1 MFVGASRLK
10 LSMENMPRHPEVVEF
25 SKRIAEHSKYRIIDE
40 HEPSRVTLMMKKD
53 LPERI
58 MKF

>member
-1 MFVGASRLK
+1 
-10 LSMENMPRHPEVVEF
+10 MPRHPEVVEF